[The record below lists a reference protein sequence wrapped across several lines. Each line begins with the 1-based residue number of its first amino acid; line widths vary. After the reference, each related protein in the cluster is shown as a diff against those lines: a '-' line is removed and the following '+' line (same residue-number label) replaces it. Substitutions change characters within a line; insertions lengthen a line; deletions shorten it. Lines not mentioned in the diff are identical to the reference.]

1 MDYTPGVANNQGTVR
16 ASYKSGRGSY
26 NLYGVPGVKP
36 GDKGKVF
43 IQSQDGFDK
52 DLPPVRLEDD
62 QRDELINNF

>member
-1 MDYTPGVANNQGTVR
+1 
-16 ASYKSGRGSY
+16 
-26 NLYGVPGVKP
+26 LYGVPGIKP

-62 QRDELINNF
+62 QRDELIMIRLL